1 MSGQRYKLYHLKQG
15 KITFEVMKMG
25 MSRRQWFKHIG
36 WAWIGYGAFAY
47 QPGKAADALNAG
59 SGPVG
64 HPVQNA
70 ARPTRPRVSVKD
82 FGAKGDGVADDYAAI
97 QRAVGAISKAGGGTL
112 VFPKGI
118 YLVDHYKIR
127 GKEERNPISDFT
139 FRGIDGL
146 AIEGNASKIVM
157 QGGWTRTADYS
168 NGKYQYSYASQ
179 VGFLFIGCKN
189 LSVRNLEI
197 DGGAATIQKGEERL
211 AEGTSH
217 GLYLSG
223 CQNVELTN
231 LHIHHYCVDGL
242 YITRQSTTISTH
254 VSGTN
259 CRFTNNGRQGM
270 SIIQLRYAAFTN
282 CDFNE
287 TGLTGMYGGHSP
299 MAGVDIEPNVSV
311 PKVDDYTGDIKF
323 TNCRFV
329 NNQGFQYVGTSYA
342 TTPYTV
348 TFLSCVFK
356 ETRDKP
362 RHRTCDVLPAT
373 KLTRFEACR
382 FENTPLFPSYA
393 VKKNNATVT
402 EVIRC
407 TFVSDRA
414 DQQMLSCL
422 APEAVNLVD
431 GCEFIFNAPAP
442 ASKPAYRRI
451 FIDNT
456 HTRFVNNKIFIS
468 RSEHPGNGADLVALI
483 YNAQEAARNR
493 WDTDLASPGQYFTN
507 AYAGVQPV
515 ADTFPHPEHFR
526 PGKQLSSK

>member
-1 MSGQRYKLYHLKQG
+1 
-15 KITFEVMKMG
+15 MG
-25 MSRRQWFKHIG
+25 MSKRQLFKQLG
-36 WAWIGYGAFAY
+36 YAWIGYGAFAHGV
-47 QPGKAADALNAG
+47 GKAADAFSAG
-59 SGPVG
+59 PGTAGRS
-64 HPVQNA
+64 VQTV
-70 ARPTRPRVSVKD
+70 ARPTGPRISVKD
-82 FGAKGDGVADDYAAI
+82 FGAKGDGLADDYAAI
-97 QRAVGAISKAGGGTL
+97 QRAVAAIAMAGGGTL
-112 VFPKGI
+112 IFPKGI
-118 YLVDHYKIR
+118 YRVDRYKIR
-127 GKEERNPISDFT
+127 GKELPNSISDFT
-139 FRGIDGL
+139 FRGLDGL
-146 AIEGNASKIVM
+146 AIEGNTSKIVM
-157 QGGWTRTADYS
+157 KGGWTRTADYS

-179 VGFLFIGCKN
+179 VGFLFIGCRN
-189 LSVRNLEI
+189 LSVHNLEI
-197 DGGAATIQKGEERL
+197 DGGAATIQKGVERL

-217 GLYLSG
+217 GLYLLG
-223 CQNVELTN
+223 CQRVELAN

-242 YITRQSTTISTH
+242 YISRHSTTICTH
-254 VSGTN
+254 VAGTN

-323 TNCRFV
+323 TNCRFMD
-329 NNQGFQYVGTSYA
+329 NRGFQYVGTSYT
-342 TTPYTV
+342 TTPYAV

-356 ETRDKP
+356 QTRDNP

-393 VKKNNATVT
+393 AKRDNATVT
-402 EVIRC
+402 EAKRC

-422 APEAVNLVD
+422 APAAVNVVD
-431 GCEFIFNAPAP
+431 SCEFIFNAPAP
-442 ASKPAYRRI
+442 ASQSNYRRI
-451 FIDNT
+451 NINNSQ
-456 HTRFVNNKIFIS
+456 TRFVNNKIFIS
-468 RSEHPGNGADLVALI
+468 RTEHPGNGADLVALI
-483 YNAQEAARNR
+483 YNAQEASGNR

-515 ADTFPHPEHFR
+515 ADVFPHPEHFR